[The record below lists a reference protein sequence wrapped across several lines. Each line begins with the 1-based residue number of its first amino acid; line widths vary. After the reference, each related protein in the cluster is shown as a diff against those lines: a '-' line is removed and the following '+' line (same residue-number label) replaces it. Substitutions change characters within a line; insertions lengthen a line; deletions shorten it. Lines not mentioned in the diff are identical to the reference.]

1 MDASPNSRSI
11 AQLPKNPQACRTDPP
26 TPSMVCKPLERRVAW
41 LQDWDW
47 KFCHFTPKKVVQK
60 GCSIFVWYKGLVVL
74 NHQNNQKEIVLGY
87 EGFCRKVAPPQLSDA
102 HFVQLDSR
110 KGITI
115 DIRNNGH
122 LANNKQVGV
131 HPFCIESSSYPSWR
145 ELIALSVLPLVGSLT
160 STANKLSLILSHDF
174 IGSLMDFQF
183 FEQLVSKCLAPK
195 LISWTDSGDIFDI
208 PRSPYCWWFRNPAN
222 HLLDVLETL

>member
-47 KFCHFTPKKVVQK
+47 ERHILLRKSCPKRMQHFCLVQGF
-60 GCSIFVWYKGLVVL
+60 GCS
-74 NHQNNQKEIVLGY
+74 QSSNNQKEIVLGY

-115 DIRNNGH
+115 DIRDNGH

-131 HPFCIESSSYPSWR
+131 RQFCIESSSYPSWR
-145 ELIALSVLPLVGSLT
+145 ELITLSVLPLVGSPIYCQQVELDSIPWFHREFDGFSVLWAT
-160 STANKLSLILSHDF
+160 CLEMFGTKAHFLDGFRRYFRYPEVSIL
-174 IGSLMDFQF
+174 LMVQ
-183 FEQLVSKCLAPK
+183 K
-195 LISWTDSGDIFDI
+195 SG
-208 PRSPYCWWFRNPAN
+208 
-222 HLLDVLETL
+222 